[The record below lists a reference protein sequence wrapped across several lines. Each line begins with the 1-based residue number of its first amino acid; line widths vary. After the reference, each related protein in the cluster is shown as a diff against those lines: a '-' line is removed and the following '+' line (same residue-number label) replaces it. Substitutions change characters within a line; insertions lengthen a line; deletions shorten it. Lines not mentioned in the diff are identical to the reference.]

1 MILLTMIAR
10 VTDGLPLIE
19 FIQED
24 EQSERDLQQYQS
36 QAKQL
41 CRKLDAQ
48 SPERCTLDAGDM
60 DFHLLIAQGVCYLTL
75 CEASFPKTMAFEYL
89 EDLRKEFYVQYGE
102 KVPTVTRPY
111 SFTEFGT
118 HIQEVKKQFVS
129 STLQST
135 LASTKKELDDIQ
147 KIMVANIDE
156 VLQRDSLC
164 DIAKKV
170 SNLSSFSKSC
180 HSNAKDV
187 NTSPGYAK
195 AVAVAVFITLIIY
208 MRFWWP

>member
-10 VTDGLPLIE
+10 VVDGLPLVE
-19 FIQED
+19 FTQED

-41 CRKLDAQ
+41 CRKLDTQ
-48 SPERCTLDAGDM
+48 SPDRCTLKAGDM

-75 CEASFPKTMAFEYL
+75 CEASFPKKMAFEYL
-89 EDLRKEFYVQYGE
+89 EDLRKKFYDQYGE
-102 KVPTVTRPY
+102 EVPTVTRPY

-118 HIQEVKKQFVS
+118 RVQKEKKPAVS
-129 STLQST
+129 STLRRT
-135 LASTKKELDDIQ
+135 LANTKKELDDIQ
-147 KIMVANIDE
+147 KIMAANIDE

-164 DIAKKV
+164 DQKV
-170 SNLSSFSKSC
+170 SNLSSYTKEYR
-180 HSNAKDV
+180 SNTKDV

-195 AVAVAVFITLIIY
+195 AVAVAVFITLLIY

>member
-1 MILLTMIAR
+1 MILLTIITR
-10 VTDGLPLIE
+10 VADGLPLAASV
-19 FIQED
+19 QED

-48 SPERCTLDAGDM
+48 SPERCTLDTGDKN
-60 DFHLLIAQGVCYLTL
+60 FHFLISQGVCYIIL

-89 EDLRKEFYVQYGE
+89 EDLSKEFYVQYGK
-102 KVPTVTRPY
+102 KVPTVSRPY
-111 SFTEFGT
+111 SFIEFDT
-118 HIQEVKKQFVS
+118 YIQKVNKPSVS
-129 STLQST
+129 IKLRKT
-135 LASTKKELDDIQ
+135 LASTKKELEDIQ
-147 KIMVANIDE
+147 KIMAENIAE
-156 VLQRDSLC
+156 VMQRDPLC

-180 HSNAKDV
+180 RSNAKDV

-208 MRFWWP
+208 MRFWWL

>member
-10 VTDGLPLIE
+10 VVDGLPLVE
-19 FIQED
+19 FTQED
-24 EQSERDLQQYQS
+24 EQSERYLQQYQS

-48 SPERCTLDAGDM
+48 SPDRCTLEAGDM
-60 DFHLLIAQGVCYLTL
+60 NFHLLIAQGVCYLTL
-75 CEASFPKTMAFEYL
+75 CEASFPKKMAFEYL
-89 EDLRKEFYVQYGE
+89 EDLRKKFYDQYGE
-102 KVPTVTRPY
+102 AVPTVTRPY

-118 HIQEVKKQFVS
+118 RIQKEKKPSVS
-129 STLQST
+129 STLRRT
-135 LASTKKELDDIQ
+135 LANINKELDDIQ
-147 KIMVANIDE
+147 KIMAANIDE

-164 DIAKKV
+164 DQKV
-170 SNLSSFSKSC
+170 SNLSSYTKEYR
-180 HSNAKDV
+180 SNTKDV

-195 AVAVAVFITLIIY
+195 AVAVAVFITLLIY